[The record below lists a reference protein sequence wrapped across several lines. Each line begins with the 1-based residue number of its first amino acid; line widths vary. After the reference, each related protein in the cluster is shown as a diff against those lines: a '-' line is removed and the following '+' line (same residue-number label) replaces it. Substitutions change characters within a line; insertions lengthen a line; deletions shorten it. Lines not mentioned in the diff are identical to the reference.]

1 MTKVWQNRCIA
12 IVLISLSVYLG
23 NQARDFPARGG
34 VFPLFSFACIALLA
48 LTLLIT
54 TFFEKTP
61 SQPEEKKVKLNW
73 DNTKP
78 YILFGLVIIQVYVM
92 KSLGYFVSTG
102 LFMILSALMLG
113 TRKIRTIAYTI
124 IIIFPLFYLFF
135 VIGLKVELPRGI
147 LF

>member
-1 MTKVWQNRCIA
+1 MTKIWQNRFIA

-34 VFPLFSFACIALLA
+34 VFPLFSFVCIALLA
-48 LTLLIT
+48 LILLIS

-61 SQPEEKKVKLNW
+61 SQPGEQKVKLNW
-73 DNTKP
+73 DKIKP

-92 KSLGYFVSTG
+92 ELLGYFVSTG

-124 IIIFPLFYLFF
+124 IIIFPVFYLFF